1 MLIYTVKRY
10 IYLAST
16 GEGFINVISLLCVS
30 EEFSLKIVQLNLE
43 DDDRYQCQVMA
54 TANSSSLVSQFAY
67 VNVLGK
73 FSLKIVQL
81 NLEDDDRYQCQVM
94 ATANS
99 FSLVSQFAY
108 VNVLGK
114 F

>member
-1 MLIYTVKRY
+1 MPADLDLHSFHQIP
-10 IYLAST
+10 AEST
-16 GEGFINVISLLCVS
+16 RLKDISIFSVQSTEGFINVISLLPFS

-73 FSLKIVQL
+73 F
-81 NLEDDDRYQCQVM
+81 
-94 ATANS
+94 
-99 FSLVSQFAY
+99 LV
-108 VNVLGK
+108 GPI
-114 F
+114 

>member
-1 MLIYTVKRY
+1 MI
-10 IYLAST
+10 
-16 GEGFINVISLLCVS
+16 FLLRVS

-73 FSLKIVQL
+73 FLQ
-81 NLEDDDRYQCQVM
+81 R
-94 ATANS
+94 
-99 FSLVSQFAY
+99 SLV
-108 VNVLGK
+108 
-114 F
+114 